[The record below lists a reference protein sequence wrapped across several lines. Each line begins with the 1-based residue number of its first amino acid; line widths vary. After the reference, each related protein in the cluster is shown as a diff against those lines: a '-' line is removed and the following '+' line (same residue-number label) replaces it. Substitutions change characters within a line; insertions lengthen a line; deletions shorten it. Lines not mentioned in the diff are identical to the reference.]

1 MTRCWFCV
9 PIYLIQEPWIMVRT
23 LHRKR
28 LAVMAS
34 QWFTQTNLSRK
45 WSERRKFDVERSKRT
60 SKRTRG
66 KKYVAI
72 SSHENNMIRC
82 PWLIMWALFWALL
95 SWLKTYI
102 QRQPQRQWQA
112 TEHHFYFIWTPL
124 NRHNWTRNVS
134 EMIRTNEDGGKISFH
149 LHWQMNGEK
158 KSTHFHIRS
167 EGYAR
172 CSFATSLG
180 GQVSAAYNV
189 IPCLTSWWTHF
200 QLKCALLVVATN
212 YGTWP
217 KWEFWAIKSRIS
229 TTTSFFIV
237 FSHEFRMH
245 FILNSEMLIRTL
257 LMPFFFGNEVT

>member
-23 LHRKR
+23 LHTMGKR

-34 QWFTQTNLSRK
+34 QWFTQTNLSRI

-82 PWLIMWALFWALL
+82 SWLIMWALFWALL

-134 EMIRTNEDGGKISFH
+134 EMIRTNEDGGKFHFIS
-149 LHWQMNGEK
+149 
-158 KSTHFHIRS
+158 ID
-167 EGYAR
+167 
-172 CSFATSLG
+172 
-180 GQVSAAYNV
+180 
-189 IPCLTSWWTHF
+189 
-200 QLKCALLVVATN
+200 
-212 YGTWP
+212 
-217 KWEFWAIKSRIS
+217 KWMKRKSRHIF
-229 TTTSFFIV
+229 TS
-237 FSHEFRMH
+237 
-245 FILNSEMLIRTL
+245 
-257 LMPFFFGNEVT
+257 EVKDMRAVPLRPVSVVKCRQHPM